1 MTIRCRRCGCA
12 KFYFTEPKA
21 EDNRHTSHHGA
32 CCAGCDKPIDWRDL
46 IPAMLT
52 YSEIAASRA
61 E

>member
-12 KFYFTEPKA
+12 KFYFTLPKVE
-21 EDNRHTSHHGA
+21 EDKNNSHHGA
-32 CCAGCDKPIDWRDL
+32 YCAGCDKPIDWRDL

-52 YSEIAASRA
+52 LSEFAASRA